1 MHLNWKFFLFEQKIQ
16 QELEVQQK
24 KVDNSQDMVVVVDDT
39 NTESGKGSGGKEVGG
54 GWLSLLLGVSQIPQ
68 EKVNF

>member
-1 MHLNWKFFLFEQKIQ
+1 MNFFLFEQKIQ

-24 KVDNSQDMVVVVDDT
+24 KVDNLQDMVVVVDDT
-39 NTESGKGSGGKEVGG
+39 NTESGKGPWGKGDGG
-54 GWLSLLLGVSQIPQ
+54 GGSLLPSLLLGVSQIPQ

>member
-24 KVDNSQDMVVVVDDT
+24 KVDNLQDMVVVVDDT
-39 NTESGKGSGGKEVGG
+39 NTESGKGSGWKEVGG
-54 GWLSLLLGVSQIPQ
+54 GVAIFAVRGQSNPTRES
-68 EKVNF
+68 